1 MRLKKLGIWF
11 LAIFLFATH
20 VWVRSASAD
29 EPSHSW
35 KQMTSRSKDCQIAFP
50 SQPQVIQRA
59 LKVSEEG
66 HMLTYDIYL
75 APLHRDALCLL
86 LVATYPAPMTQ
97 GNAVAGLEGL
107 LNGILG
113 HNPESKMTFAKVID
127 LKGNPAVDF
136 LIQSPTSYF
145 RGQALMVGS
154 KLFLIALEGRAD
166 QFEEKVFTRFAET
179 FSLLP

>member
-1 MRLKKLGIWF
+1 MKLKTLGIWF
-11 LAIFLFATH
+11 LAFFLFATH
-20 VWVRSASAD
+20 VFIRSASAA
-29 EPSHSW
+29 EPSAVW
-35 KQMTSRSKDCQIAFP
+35 KQMTTRAKECQIAFP

-59 LKVSEEG
+59 LKVSEQG

-75 APLHRDALCLL
+75 APLTRDALCLL
-86 LVATYPAPMTQ
+86 LVATYPTQMTQ

-113 HNPESKMTFAKVID
+113 HNPESKMSFANVVQI
-127 LKGNPAVDF
+127 KGHQAVDF

-145 RGQALMVGS
+145 RGQALMVGN
-154 KLFLIALEGRAD
+154 KLFLMALEGRAD
-166 QFEEKVFTRFAET
+166 QLDEKSFSKFAGS